1 MHRSL
6 RLFRVEV
13 YVPSPDDGGEGEW
26 IFLEPSPGIKESD
39 TETANSDDLD
49 RDPRARWFCI
59 PERMDGTTKVYATRF
74 ARSIASTH
82 YPMAWSDPETDVG
95 VPGEDRTA
103 YYKSVCGGSTP
114 PSLV

>member
-74 ARSIASTH
+74 ARSIASTRDE
-82 YPMAWSDPETDVG
+82 AVFDNGFDVD
-95 VPGEDRTA
+95 VKHWDE
-103 YYKSVCGGSTP
+103 VSTKRRKRKRQK
-114 PSLV
+114 

>member
-95 VPGEDRTA
+95 VPGELHERVRRVDSA
-103 YYKSVCGGSTP
+103 
-114 PSLV
+114 LVGLKKY